1 MTNLNLPLERY
12 QRLIEIS
19 RDLASTLNLDDLLQ
33 RIIIMAMD
41 LVEAEASSI
50 LLYDER
56 KNQLTFSV
64 ANDPRDQAVLAGI
77 IVPPE
82 SIAGWVA
89 TNHEPVFVP
98 DVHADA
104 RFFKDVEQ
112 ALQFSTRSI
121 IAVPMMARD
130 RLIGVL
136 EVLNK
141 KRDVFNEADLGL
153 LQALSAQAAVAI
165 QNSRLFHQ
173 ADLISELVHEIR
185 TPLSAISTVAYLLQ
199 RPGMT
204 DVQRLEMAGMIR
216 QETERLNELASS
228 FLDLARLE
236 SGRMAI
242 HPVPINLAGLIDECC
257 KVTRPKAEENGIVIR
272 VQLPHQ
278 IPTIEVDPEKFKQVL
293 LNLLSN
299 AVKYNQPNGKVTMT
313 VVVDEE
319 ELQIAVADT
328 GVGIPAEALPH
339 IGEKFFRAKNTE
351 GSHPGT
357 GLGLSICKWIVEA
370 HGGRLTIES
379 TVNVGTTFTV
389 HLPVAKVEG

>member
-1 MTNLNLPLERY
+1 MKDTRLPLEGY

-33 RIIIMAMD
+33 RIIIMAME

-89 TNHEPVFVP
+89 THREPVFVP

-121 IAVPMMARD
+121 IAVPMIARD
-130 RLIGVL
+130 HLIGVL

-141 KRDVFNEADLGL
+141 KHDLFTAADLEL

-185 TPLSAISTVAYLLQ
+185 TPLTAISTVAYLLQ

-204 DVQRLEMAGMIR
+204 DLQRLEMAGMIR
-216 QETERLNELASS
+216 QETDRLNELASS

-236 SGRMAI
+236 SGRLAL
-242 HPVPINLAGLIDECC
+242 HPVRLNLPGLIDECC
-257 KVTRPKAEENGIVIR
+257 KISRPKAAENGISIR
-272 VQLPHQ
+272 VQLP
-278 IPTIEVDPEKFKQVL
+278 PEVPEIEVDPEKFKQVL
-293 LNLLSN
+293 LNLLNN
-299 AVKYNQPNGKVTMT
+299 AVKYNQPNGKVTLT
-313 VVVDEE
+313 VSVDPAEI
-319 ELQIAVADT
+319 QIAVADT
-328 GVGIPAEALPH
+328 GVGIPPEALPH
-339 IGEKFFRAKNTE
+339 IGEKFFRAKNAE

-370 HGGRLTIES
+370 HGGRLALES

-389 HLPVAKVEG
+389 HLPNPAA